1 MSLKKKTQRKKI
13 YSYFKR
19 FMDIITA
26 IILLI
31 LTAIPMLIVAIAILI
46 EDGRPVIYKSKRI
59 GKGQKPF
66 YVYKFRSM
74 KKNRKELEGTM
85 THDEMVTKVGK
96 FIRKTSLDEL
106 PQLFNVL
113 KGEMSFIGPR
123 PWVPEYFENFTESQ
137 KHRVDVLPG
146 ISGLAQVKGRN
157 GISIFDKINYDLWY
171 ADNMSFK
178 LDMKLVV
185 WTILAVFKGTGA
197 EITEKGI
204 KNEIRLLGEKKENID
219 KEEKQAG

>member
-1 MSLKKKTQRKKI
+1 MSLKKKKTQKKKL

-19 FMDIITA
+19 FMDIVVA

-31 LTAIPMLIVAIAILI
+31 LAAIPMLFVAIAILI
-46 EDGRPVIYKSKRI
+46 EDGRPIIYSSKRI

-66 YVYKFRSM
+66 NVYKFRSM
-74 KKNRKELEGTM
+74 KTNRKELDGKM

-106 PQLFNVL
+106 PQLINVL

-123 PWVPEYFENFTESQ
+123 PWVPEYFETFTEEQ
-137 KHRVDVLPG
+137 KHRVDALPG

-157 GISIFDKINYDLWY
+157 GIDIFEKINYDLWY
-171 ADNMSFK
+171 VDHLSFK
-178 LDMKLVV
+178 LDVKLIFL
-185 WTILAVFKGTGA
+185 TILAVFKGTGA
-197 EITEKGI
+197 EITENGI
-204 KNEIRLLGEKKENID
+204 KDELKLL
-219 KEEKQAG
+219 EEKNKATNKI

>member
-1 MSLKKKTQRKKI
+1 MSLKKKTQRKKL

-19 FMDIITA
+19 FMDIVTA
-26 IILLI
+26 IVLLI
-31 LTAIPMLIVAIAILI
+31 LTAIPMLIVAIAIVI
-46 EDGRPVIYKSKRI
+46 EDGRPIIYKSKRI

-74 KKNRKELEGTM
+74 KKDRKELEGTM
-85 THDEMVTKVGK
+85 THEEMVTKVGR
-96 FIRKTSLDEL
+96 FIRRTSLDEL

-123 PWVPEYFENFTESQ
+123 PWVPDYYATFTEEQ
-137 KHRVDVLPG
+137 KHRVDALPG

-157 GISIFDKINYDLWY
+157 GIDIFEKINYDLWY
-171 ADNMSFK
+171 VDHFSFK
-178 LDMKLVV
+178 QDVKLIIL
-185 WTILAVFKGTGA
+185 TILAVFNGTGA

-204 KNEIRLLGEKKENID
+204 KDELKKLQQIN
-219 KEEKQAG
+219 KGQQQRVNK